1 MSPRFPRR
9 GLCLVLAAP
18 SGAGKTSISRA
29 LLAAEPGLHLSISAT
44 TRAPRAGEQEGIHY
58 FFRDRP
64 AFDAMIEAGALLE
77 WADVFGQ
84 RYGTPRAPVAAA
96 LARGEDVLF
105 DIDWQGHRQLRAALP
120 GDVVGVFIMPPT
132 LADLEARLRA
142 RGDAPAEITRRMA
155 AAEDEIAH
163 ANEFDYCIVN
173 ETLAEAIATTGAILR
188 AARAATARQTW
199 LAKGAP
205 G

>member
-64 AFDAMIEAGALLE
+64 AFDAMIEAGELLE

-84 RYGTPRAPVAAA
+84 CYGTPRAPVAAA

-142 RGDAPAEITRRMA
+142 RGDAPAEIARRMA

-199 LAKGAP
+199 LAKGVT

>member
-1 MSPRFPRR
+1 MSARFPRR

-44 TRAPRAGEQEGIHY
+44 TRAPRAGETEGEHY
-58 FFRDRP
+58 FFRDRA
-64 AFDAMIEAGALLE
+64 AFDAMIAADELLE

-105 DIDWQGHRQLRAALP
+105 DIDWQGHQQLRATLP
-120 GDVVGVFIMPPT
+120 GDVVGVFIMPPDFGA
-132 LADLEARLRA
+132 LAARLRA
-142 RGDAPAEITRRMA
+142 RGDNENDIARRMA
-155 AAEDEIAH
+155 AAEAEISH
-163 ANEFDYCIVN
+163 AREFDYCVVN
-173 ETLAEAIATTGAILR
+173 DALPDAIATIAAILR
-188 AARAATARQTW
+188 AARAATTRQTW
-199 LAKGAP
+199 LP